1 MAKYLISKSQYDDI
15 IEKILSQLFKNSEF
29 KSVDRD
35 DSPCIYDEVT
45 LNASVSGKIIEFRY
59 VSYMESK
66 VVDGVT
72 TWYHTDTSLMIP
84 EPVILFIS
92 RMTKVRQT
100 KATDAITNW
109 FEETYDKP
117 IDSVFITDR
126 KYDD

>member
-1 MAKYLISKSQYDDI
+1 MAKYLISKSLYDDI
-15 IEKILSQLFKNSEF
+15 IEKILSQLFKNSEL

-35 DSPCIYDEVT
+35 DSPWIYDEVT
-45 LNASVSGKIIEFRY
+45 LNASVSGKVVEFRY

-66 VVDGVT
+66 VVDGVK
-72 TWYHTDTSLMIP
+72 TWYHTDTTLMLP
-84 EPVILFIS
+84 EPVVIFVS

-100 KATDAITNW
+100 KAIDAITNW

>member
-15 IEKILSQLFKNSEF
+15 IEKILSQLFKNSEL
-29 KSVDRD
+29 KPVVREN
-35 DSPCIYDEVT
+35 SPWIYDEVT
-45 LNASVSGKIIEFRY
+45 LNASVSGKVVEFRY

-72 TWYHTDTSLMIP
+72 TWHHTDTTLMIP
-84 EPVILFIS
+84 EPVVIFVS

-117 IDSVFITDR
+117 IDSVWISD
-126 KYDD
+126 KKEND

>member
-15 IEKILSQLFKNSEF
+15 IEKILSQLFKNSEL

-35 DSPCIYDEVT
+35 DSPWIYDEVT
-45 LNASVSGKIIEFRY
+45 LNASVSGKVVEFRY

-72 TWYHTDTSLMIP
+72 TWHHTDTTLMLP

>member
-15 IEKILSQLFKNSEF
+15 IEKILSQLFKNSEL

-35 DSPCIYDEVT
+35 DSPWIDDEVT
-45 LNASVSGKIIEFRY
+45 LNASVSGKVVEFRY
-59 VSYMESK
+59 ISYMESK
-66 VVDGVT
+66 VVDGVK
-72 TWYHTDTSLMIP
+72 TWHHTDTTLMIP
-84 EPVILFIS
+84 EPVVIFVS

-117 IDSVFITDR
+117 IDSVWITDR
-126 KYDD
+126 KDND

>member
-15 IEKILSQLFKNSEF
+15 IEKILSQLFKNSEL

-35 DSPCIYDEVT
+35 DSPWIYDEVT
-45 LNASVSGKIIEFRY
+45 LNASVSGTVVACRY

-72 TWYHTDTSLMIP
+72 TWHHTDTTLMLP